1 MRFDMVY
8 SRINCPGILYK
19 EGMRDTLHNRYK
31 SKLILTAVLLAVLL
45 PAVQMSVFAAGSSA
59 GAAKTVNMSVV
70 YAVTTLLSLL
80 LAGGYCVLLKKKD
93 VWLLFLH
100 ASVVIVN
107 LGYFALSIS
116 KTLGE
121 ALLANRIAYFGSVF
135 LPLCMLMAIMD
146 VCRVRRIKWLP
157 GLLICCS
164 VAVFILAAS
173 PGYLDCY
180 YKEVSLVFINGM
192 AKLEKVYGPLHPVYL
207 VYLLGYF
214 GMMTG
219 VILTS
224 IQKKKV
230 ASHKHAAILLTV
242 VFLNI
247 AIWFVEQLIYTE
259 FEFLSVSY
267 IVSEL
272 LLLMLYGMMQDY
284 GILYT
289 NQLPAGEETAAAV
302 REALPV
308 AESVEEP
315 SEEELTADSGAACAA
330 MSEER
335 IAKIAAKWSVDYV
348 LTGREC
354 DVLCA
359 ILQDKR
365 RKDIASEMCVT
376 EHTVKKHTGNIFS
389 KLEVSSRSELFAKAE
404 TEVA

>member
-1 MRFDMVY
+1 LR
-8 SRINCPGILYK
+8 
-19 EGMRDTLHNRYK
+19 NRNK
-31 SKLILTAVLLAVLL
+31 SKIILPAVILAVLL
-45 PAVQMSVFAAGSSA
+45 PAVQISVFAAGSSA
-59 GAAKTVNMSVV
+59 GAAKTVNMSVA
-70 YAVTTLLSLL
+70 YGVTTLFSLL
-80 LAGGYCVLLKKKD
+80 LTGGYCVLLKKKD
-93 VWLLFLH
+93 TWLLFLH

-146 VCRVRRIKWLP
+146 VCRVRRVKWLP

-164 VAVFILAAS
+164 VAMFILAAS

-180 YKEVSLVFINGM
+180 YKEVSLIFINGM

-207 VYLLGYF
+207 VYLVGYF
-214 GMMTG
+214 GMMAG
-219 VILTS
+219 AILTS
-224 IQKKKV
+224 IRKKKI

-284 GILYT
+284 ELLYT
-289 NQLPAGEETAAAV
+289 NQLPSAETFV
-302 REALPV
+302 PIEQEVLPIV
-308 AESVEEP
+308 ESAEEP
-315 SEEELTADSGAACAA
+315 PEEDLSADAGAACTA

-359 ILQDKR
+359 ILRDKR
-365 RKDIASEMCVT
+365 RKDIAAEMCVT

-404 TEVA
+404 AEVA